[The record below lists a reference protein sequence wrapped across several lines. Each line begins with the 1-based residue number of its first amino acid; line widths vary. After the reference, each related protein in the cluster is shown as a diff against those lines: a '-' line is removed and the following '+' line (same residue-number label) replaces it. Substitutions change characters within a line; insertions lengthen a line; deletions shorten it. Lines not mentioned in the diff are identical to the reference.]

1 MPAVPSCLLKPVRD
15 QFLALL
21 PDREDHHPLGCHN
34 PR

>member
-21 PDREDHHPLGCHN
+21 PDREDRHP
-34 PR
+34 